1 MLGPLLSTYLRPYR
15 TWLCGVVV
23 LQFVSTL
30 SELSLFNLN
39 GEIIDNGV
47 ALGDPGFILQIG
59 ITMLGVSLLKICA
72 TVTAVYCA
80 AYVAMGFGRDVRAAM
95 FSHVGSFSSL
105 EVFRFGT
112 PSLITRNTN
121 DVQQVQMLVLAG
133 GTMLAGTPIM
143 MFGGVVMALR
153 EDVGL
158 SWLLLVSVPALL
170 VPLGALISRMMPCY
184 RRMQTCVDMV
194 NKTIRE
200 QISGIRVVRA
210 FVQERFE
217 ARRFEMAN
225 RELTDVSLQVGRL
238 MAMMFPLVILVLN
251 FSSVAVLW
259 FGGQR
264 VDAGLVELG
273 SLTAYLGYVINI
285 LVAAMMATFI
295 LILVPRGAVSAGRI
309 LEVLNMESSVVR
321 PAVPVKRFTESST
334 LRFVNVE
341 YRYPGASESVL
352 RGVNISSRPG
362 QITALIGSTGAGK
375 TTLLSLVPRLF
386 DVSNGGV
393 KVDGVDVRRIEPEVL
408 WNKIGFVPQQ
418 SYLFSGTI
426 ADNLRYGRPDAQDHE
441 LWEALE
447 IAQARDFVEAMTD
460 GLDALIVQGGT
471 NVSGGQ
477 RQRLAIAR
485 ALVRKPKIYLFD
497 DSFSALD
504 LVTDARLRRALR
516 PATETATVLS
526 VAQRVSTVA
535 DADQIVVLE
544 EGVVVGMGSHDQLLD
559 ECETYQEIVES
570 QLSKDEGV

>member
-15 TWLCGVVV
+15 TWLCGVVI

-47 ALGDPGFILQIG
+47 ALGDTSFILQVG

-72 TVTAVYCA
+72 TATAVYCA

-105 EVFRFGT
+105 EVSRFGT

-170 VPLGALISRMMPCY
+170 VPLGALISRMMPRY

-200 QISGIRVVRA
+200 QIAGIRVVRA

-259 FGGQR
+259 FGAQR

-295 LILVPRGAVSAGRI
+295 LILVPRGAASAGRI
-309 LEVLNMESSVVR
+309 LEVLNTESSVVR
-321 PAVPVKRFTESST
+321 PAIPVKRFTESST
-334 LRFVNVE
+334 LRFVDVE

-352 RGVNISSRPG
+352 RGVSISSRPG

-386 DVSNGGV
+386 DVSNGEV
-393 KVDGVDVRRIEPEVL
+393 KVDGIDVRRIEPEVL

-447 IAQARDFVEAMTD
+447 IAQATDFVEAMTD
-460 GLDALIVQGGT
+460 GLDAPLAQGGT

-570 QLSKDEGV
+570 QLAKDERV

>member
-1 MLGPLLSTYLRPYR
+1 MLVRLLSTYLQPYR
-15 TWLCGVVV
+15 SWLCGLVI
-23 LQFVSTL
+23 LQLVSAL

-47 ALGDPGFILQIG
+47 ARGDTSFILQVG
-59 ITMLGVSLLKICA
+59 LTMLGVALLKICV
-72 TVTAVYCA
+72 TVAAVYCA

-95 FSHVGSFSSL
+95 FSRVGSFSSL
-105 EVFRFGT
+105 EVSRFGA

-121 DVQQVQMLVLAG
+121 DIQQVQMLVLAG
-133 GTMLAGTPIM
+133 GTMLAGAPVM
-143 MFGGVVMALR
+143 MLGGVVMALR

-170 VPLGALISRMMPCY
+170 VPLGVLISRMMPRY
-184 RRMQTCVDMV
+184 RLMQTCVDTV

-200 QISGIRVVRA
+200 QIAGIRVVRA

-217 ARRFEMAN
+217 AHRFEMAN

-238 MAMMFPLVILVLN
+238 MAMMFPLVVLILNL
-251 FSSVAVLW
+251 SSVAVLW

-264 VDAGLVELG
+264 VDAGLMEIG

-285 LVAAMMATFI
+285 LVAVMMATFI
-295 LILVPRGAVSAGRI
+295 LILVPRGSVSAERI
-309 LEVLNMESSVVR
+309 LEVLNAESSVVR
-321 PAVPVKRFTESST
+321 PLTPVKKFSEHST
-334 LRFVNVE
+334 LRFVDVE

-352 RGVNISSRPG
+352 RGINLVLQRG
-362 QITALIGSTGAGK
+362 QVTALVGSTGAGK
-375 TTLLSLVPRLF
+375 TTLLNLVPRLF
-386 DVSNGGV
+386 DVSNGEV
-393 KVDGVDVRRIEPEVL
+393 KVDGVDVRRIEPESL
-408 WNKIGFVPQQ
+408 WNKIGFVPQR

-447 IAQARDFVEAMTD
+447 IAQARGFVEAMTD
-460 GLDALIVQGGT
+460 GLDAPISQGGT

-485 ALVRKPKIYLFD
+485 ALVRKPEIYLFD

-504 LVTDARLRRALR
+504 LGTDARLRRALR
-516 PATETATVLS
+516 PITQTSAVLS
-526 VAQRVSTVA
+526 VAQRVATVV
-535 DADQIVVLE
+535 DADQIAVLE
-544 EGVVVGMGSHDQLLD
+544 EGVVVGIGRHDQLLA
-559 ECETYQEIVES
+559 ECETYKEIVES
-570 QLSKDEGV
+570 QLATDEGV